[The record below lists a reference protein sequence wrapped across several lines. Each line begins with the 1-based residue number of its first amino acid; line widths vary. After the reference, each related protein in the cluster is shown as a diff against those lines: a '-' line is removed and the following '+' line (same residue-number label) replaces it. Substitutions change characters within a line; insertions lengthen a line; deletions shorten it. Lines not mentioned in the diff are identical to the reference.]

1 MEKLENKL
9 PPFANGSIVGDYKP
23 LLKYMD
29 IARKT
34 STGLNRLIVRE
45 DLDFLSNLIRTNER
59 LNLLE
64 LLDLLKNR
72 VKNRID
78 CSLASIAFKEAY
90 GVDLGDDVACLKMA
104 EILAGWIIEIAKTLG
119 IINIRE
125 SWRNS

>member
-1 MEKLENKL
+1 MENKL

-64 LLDLLKNR
+64 LLD
-72 VKNRID
+72 
-78 CSLASIAFKEAY
+78 
-90 GVDLGDDVACLKMA
+90 
-104 EILAGWIIEIAKTLG
+104 
-119 IINIRE
+119 
-125 SWRNS
+125 